1 MDEKQLQQKIA
12 EFYTKLSPKMQ
23 EMFSKMEW
31 LEKLRAISL
40 KYNLTENQI
49 QTLGTETSLV
59 MLGIIHPDEY
69 EQTLMTELAVPR
81 PTGLAILDDINL
93 QILKEW
99 REDLTTT
106 FESNAKDLVDKEYGN
121 GKTVDERF
129 ASLPK
134 DVQDA
139 IASSGYQNA
148 LLEIGKANNF
158 NIEMMGMLDNTT
170 TKMMLGVIHPEEY
183 SMKISSA
190 MNISK
195 EKADIIAKD
204 VNEKI
209 LKNIRTS
216 LISHTEKVQKE
227 EQPEPAVPL
236 PPYKKPE
243 VEIKK
248 EEMKV
253 VESAPII
260 TPVPEYKNI
269 DIPMPPQ
276 MLPVADNNNGVFQNA
291 GIEIENKITQEPTK
305 SMTEEMVK
313 KDEQTLSMSGVS
325 VVEEKTVVN
334 PPVSTTQA
342 QMIAGIEDTP
352 KVVPNIM
359 SDKLKNITINANS
372 IKKPN
377 TTTFNIPTAGSGAPN
392 SGDQYREKI

>member
-49 QTLGTETSLV
+49 QTLGTETSLA

-69 EQTLMTELAVPR
+69 EQTLMAELAVPR
-81 PTGLAILDDINL
+81 TLGLAILDDINL
-93 QILKEW
+93 QILKDW
-99 REDLTTT
+99 KVDLATTYENNT
-106 FESNAKDLVDKEYGN
+106 KDLADKEYGN

-139 IASSGYQNA
+139 ISSSGYQDS
-148 LLEIGKANNF
+148 LIEISKKNNF
-158 NIEMMGMLDNTT
+158 NIEKIGILENIT
-170 TKMMLGVIHPEEY
+170 TKMMLGAVHPEEY

-190 MNISK
+190 LNISK
-195 EKADIIAKD
+195 EEADMVAND

-216 LISHTEKVQKE
+216 LIAHSEKITKE
-227 EQPEPAVPL
+227 EQPEPAVPI
-236 PPYKKPE
+236 PPYKKTE
-243 VEIKK
+243 VIK
-248 EEMKV
+248 EEVKIA
-253 VESAPII
+253 EIAPT
-260 TPVPEYKNI
+260 TPAVSDYKNI

-291 GIEIENKITQEPTK
+291 GIEIEDKLVQEPAK

-325 VVEEKTVVN
+325 VVEEKVETNTPVV
-334 PPVSTTQA
+334 STQA
-342 QMIAGIEDTP
+342 QEIADIENPPTVLSSMIG
-352 KVVPNIM
+352 
-359 SDKLKNITINANS
+359 DKLKNITINTNS